1 MGYQYKKFQLFK
13 KKLAIPK
20 RVREGIYNSYAT
32 IDDFIEYNLAHK
44 IPIEYL
50 REDYRIIT
58 QIVGID
64 KALGLDWECI
74 LALKKSY
81 KILMDWFKEN
91 NEIYETA
98 EELNKGL
105 YESIKEDFMD
115 KISRKDGAY
124 LRLDRLIDSLETE
137 VNQFH
142 FEILGEK
149 FAKTYPELLYVT
161 NFYDAR
167 KLFFKELTLANY
179 IHDYERY
186 IKVPQEFIM
195 QSLSN
200 DTDKKLFAFL
210 GASLNSRFI
219 KEEEFLLGIVFNNR
233 LIYDHYDKYLEIINI
248 NPKMSIPEF
257 LLQAYKKR
265 IKDHYSLEPKTGVLF
280 AYNYNKIANY
290 THQNTYDI
298 IQMPEYGEIVLQFI
312 KNMPF
317 TLNKD
322 FETIEQFIYDLII
335 QYHLKYDDSL
345 PVEFQEKYPE
355 LFLEKNSSLTIEFY
369 QKRLN
374 PEMIKKHPEFIE
386 LLKDKNITV
395 GFQDFEFIQFI
406 KRIGNAKFFDLC
418 LKYGKYLEPLLF
430 KNDGENLEEVL
441 EKSILNKL
449 KNGQYKFYEDLLQI
463 PSIASQVPEF
473 FLVESCPMEL
483 KVHFYN
489 HDLTAKMI
497 YENPEWCSYLLNKE
511 IKFSILEKERI
522 LYDLAGKND
531 YLNLCKS
538 YGKYLSK
545 MCLNTHWINC
555 FEALAQMKAPLA
567 EVIDEKVY
575 TYIFIDHVPYDEKLP
590 LSFKEKYPQLFLPA
604 DTPNAIKEKFYNRTF
619 KPLDFCNQPNL
630 YQYFQ
635 HINVIHSLDK
645 KFSWITQYKRSI
657 ENETVIKL
665 ALVYD
670 KIEDHQFRDV
680 FQKYALNN
688 MEFLSFAK
696 MDLITDLFFKMSYS
710 NSEELN
716 NCKNLLARKLFQVD
730 NPKKSLEKIE
740 EIFLKNNLPY
750 IGKVFSVFKIL
761 HSNYD
766 FNFSEFSEFSPMLK
780 NSPLNLKNANLWGEN
795 I

>member
-32 IDDFIEYNLAHK
+32 IEDFIEYNLAHK
-44 IPIEYL
+44 IPIECL

-280 AYNYNKIANY
+280 DYNYNKIANY
-290 THQNTYDI
+290 THKNTYDI

-386 LLKDKNITV
+386 L
-395 GFQDFEFIQFI
+395 
-406 KRIGNAKFFDLC
+406 
-418 LKYGKYLEPLLF
+418 
-430 KNDGENLEEVL
+430 
-441 EKSILNKL
+441 
-449 KNGQYKFYEDLLQI
+449 
-463 PSIASQVPEF
+463 
-473 FLVESCPMEL
+473 
-483 KVHFYN
+483 
-489 HDLTAKMI
+489 
-497 YENPEWCSYLLNKE
+497 
-511 IKFSILEKERI
+511 
-522 LYDLAGKND
+522 
-531 YLNLCKS
+531 
-538 YGKYLSK
+538 
-545 MCLNTHWINC
+545 
-555 FEALAQMKAPLA
+555 
-567 EVIDEKVY
+567 
-575 TYIFIDHVPYDEKLP
+575 
-590 LSFKEKYPQLFLPA
+590 
-604 DTPNAIKEKFYNRTF
+604 
-619 KPLDFCNQPNL
+619 
-630 YQYFQ
+630 
-635 HINVIHSLDK
+635 
-645 KFSWITQYKRSI
+645 
-657 ENETVIKL
+657 
-665 ALVYD
+665 
-670 KIEDHQFRDV
+670 
-680 FQKYALNN
+680 
-688 MEFLSFAK
+688 
-696 MDLITDLFFKMSYS
+696 
-710 NSEELN
+710 
-716 NCKNLLARKLFQVD
+716 
-730 NPKKSLEKIE
+730 
-740 EIFLKNNLPY
+740 
-750 IGKVFSVFKIL
+750 
-761 HSNYD
+761 
-766 FNFSEFSEFSPMLK
+766 
-780 NSPLNLKNANLWGEN
+780 
-795 I
+795 